1 MTPQRG
7 LTVPQAGV
15 KPTTPRAGIHRDV
28 LVIEVFPGAVPD
40 TEILRDLNE
49 RERRLLLAAAG
60 YDVTEFWARSFIGLI
75 FDHPT
80 PLVGA
85 SERHEKLLPEATV
98 AAARKLCDRVKP
110 EKLQEIRRR
119 VASGETPREAVRR
132 VLGSKIAG
140 AVSRLLGRVMGY
152 VQSDPLSVAITLQA
166 LGTMI
171 AAGKRLEDV
180 SKVLI
185 VVPYL
190 EHVRIDSHRLARRV
204 YSNLLRAMTSLRRH
218 FNPRVKVRVYVAKE
232 DKLEHPA
239 GDSLE
244 EELVEAYEELSRKP
258 TVRRFFPERG
268 HFTEIPWDRALAEFF
283 VRTVRRELH
292 RRSLKAAR
300 TAKRR
305 GVPGRELSDVYNRE
319 YGKWLSRWF
328 RRGRRWLSFHRP
340 SPALSDIS
348 CCFVTSEAGVEGYHE
363 NFLIKVI
370 NKVVEEVV
378 ERKVKGRR
386 LVRMIVKKVARSLK
400 KSFKIGGKMREYIL
414 HMARLLSGRRKAT
427 LDGKTILEAF
437 GVPPPS

>member
-7 LTVPQAGV
+7 GG
-15 KPTTPRAGIHRDV
+15 PTAPRAGIYRDV

-40 TEILRDLNE
+40 TGTLRDLNE
-49 RERRLLLAAAG
+49 RERKLLLAAAG
-60 YDVTEFWARSFIGLI
+60 YDATEFWARSFIGLL

-80 PLVGA
+80 PLVRA
-85 SERHEKLLPEATV
+85 SERHEELLPEATV
-98 AAARKLCDRVKP
+98 AAVRELCDRIEP
-110 EKLQEIRRR
+110 EKLREIRRR

-132 VLGSKIAG
+132 VLGSKMAG

-166 LGTMI
+166 LGIMI

-180 SKVLI
+180 STVLVI
-185 VVPYL
+185 VPNL
-190 EHVRIDSHRLARRV
+190 KHVRIDSHRLARRV
-204 YSNLLRAMTSLRRH
+204 YSNLVRAMISLKRH
-218 FNPRVKVRVYVAKE
+218 FDPGVKVRVYVATGDRLK
-232 DKLEHPA
+232 HPA
-239 GDSLE
+239 GDSPE
-244 EELVEAYEELSRKP
+244 EELIEAYEELSRRP

-268 HFTEIPWDRALAEFF
+268 HLTEVPWDRALAEFF

-300 TAKRR
+300 TAKRE
-305 GVPGRELSDVYNRE
+305 GVSGRELSYVYNKE

-328 RRGRRWLSFHRP
+328 KRGRRWLRFHRP

-363 NFLIKVI
+363 RFLIKVLR
-370 NKVVEEVV
+370 KVVREVV
-378 ERKVKGRR
+378 ERRVTGRR
-386 LVRMIVKKVARSLK
+386 LVRRIVREVARSLK
-400 KSFKIGGKMREYIL
+400 KGFRIEGKTREGIL

-427 LDGKTILEAF
+427 LGGKTVLEAF
-437 GVPPPS
+437 GVPPPG